1 MIKKMSLDI
10 RYAAGGVLEKE
21 LVYEGETE
29 QEIAEK
35 IMRDENELLHYMM
48 TEDDGGRKSF
58 VFCGFM
64 FKKAG
69 LAAAQIKEP
78 DF

>member
-10 RYAAGGVLEKE
+10 RSTGGGYIEKE
-21 LVYEGETE
+21 LIYEGETE
-29 QEIAEK
+29 QDIARQ
-35 IMRDENELLHYMM
+35 IMKDENDLLYYMT
-48 TEDDGGRKSF
+48 TEDDCGKKSF

-64 FKKAG
+64 FKKSG
-69 LAAAQIKEP
+69 LAAAQIREP